1 MSSIIFVHGTGVRAA
16 SYHDSFEKIIT
27 GFSSLQRRPQIV
39 QCLWG
44 ESAGARLLN
53 GGASIPDFDSTNP
66 QGKKEEQAVV
76 SWTVLYEDPLYE
88 LRLLGL
94 CPPPPGANLP
104 GARADEECRRLLRA
118 IADDGE
124 ITAQVRKCGLSEVWQ
139 TASDSLMKSPEFA
152 AALNFSG
159 NRITGEHRE
168 TVARALVAQSLVLRY
183 PANDLDDGLIAVN
196 GAERDA
202 LVEMLLVKLGG
213 RTRGWLGDKLKSI
226 AAKPFEW
233 GATLYGTRRRG
244 KVSEA
249 AFPAAADILM
259 YQARGQAIRDF
270 IRQTIERT
278 IEKHGQPV
286 TLLAHSL
293 GGIACVDLLL
303 EENPPPVELLVT
315 VGSQAPL
322 LYEANALVS
331 REYSAKPLPESFPRR
346 WLNIYDP
353 RDFLSYVARGVFHG
367 PEIKDLRVNNG
378 QPFPHSH
385 GSYWDNTEVFDAIS
399 KELP

>member
-1 MSSIIFVHGTGVRAA
+1 MSSIVFVHGTGVRAA
-16 SYHDSFEKIIT
+16 SYRQSFESIIA
-27 GFSSLQRRPQIV
+27 GLSELRPRPPIV

-44 ESAGARLLN
+44 AACGAQLLN

-66 QGKKEEQAVV
+66 PSKKEEQDVV

-104 GARADEECRRLLRA
+104 VARADEECRRLLQT
-118 IADDGE
+118 ISSDNE
-124 ITAQVRKCGLSEVWQ
+124 ILAQLRKCKLSDVWETALDGLLKSSEF
-139 TASDSLMKSPEFA
+139 T

-159 NRITGEHRE
+159 NRMTTEHRE
-168 TVARALVAQSLVLRY
+168 TVARALVAQSLVLRR
-183 PANDLDDGLIAVN
+183 DDEGLIAVN
-196 GAERDA
+196 GQERDA
-202 LVEMLLVKLGG
+202 LVEMALVKLGG
-213 RTRGWLGDKLKSI
+213 RTRSWLGDKLKKT
-226 AAKPFEW
+226 ALWVP
-233 GATLYGTRRRG
+233 TLYGTWRRG
-244 KVSEA
+244 KLSEQS
-249 AFPAAADILM
+249 FPAAADILL
-259 YQARGQAIRDF
+259 YQSRGQAIRDF
-270 IRQTIERT
+270 IRQTIARA
-278 IEKHGQPV
+278 IETHGQPV

-303 EENPPPVELLVT
+303 EENPPPVELLIT

-331 REYSAKPLPESFPRR
+331 REYTAEPLPQSFPRR

-367 PEIKDLRVNNG
+367 PEIKDVRVNNG

-385 GSYWDNTEVFDAIS
+385 ISYWDNREVFDAIS